1 MRLEKYL
8 VQCGVA
14 SRKKIKT
21 AIAEGRVTVNG
32 KIEVNDATD
41 VEWGDDIITFD
52 GIIPQKKQ
60 LKYYIMYK
68 VSGYITAME
77 DENKKTVAELLP
89 DYVDKNSVFPVG
101 RLDRDT
107 EGLLLFTSDGDL
119 SHAMAHP
126 DNDMKKTYYVELDK
140 EISQDD
146 ILALEQGVTLDTNYN
161 ALPGEVEFLDSKS
174 IHLTITEGKY
184 HQVKKMLKAVKNKV
198 TYLKRVKFGNLTLEN
213 MSPGEVKEIKRE
225 DIILEY
231 K

>member
-21 AIAEGRVTVNG
+21 AIAQGRVTVNG
-32 KIEVNDATD
+32 NIEVNDATD
-41 VEWGDDIITFD
+41 VEWGEDIITFD
-52 GIIPQKKQ
+52 GIIPEKKQ

-68 VSGYITAME
+68 IAGYITAME
-77 DENKKTVAELLP
+77 DKNKKTVAELLP
-89 DYVDKNSVFPVG
+89 EYIDKNSVFPVG

-107 EGLLLFTSDGDL
+107 EGVLLFTSDGDL

-126 DNDMKKTYYVELDK
+126 DRNMEKTYYVELDK
-140 EISQDD
+140 EISQED
-146 ILALEQGVTLDTNYN
+146 IIALEQGVILDTNYA
-161 ALPGEVEFLDSKS
+161 ALPGKVEYLNSKC

-198 TYLKRVKFGNLTLEN
+198 IYLKRVKFGNLTLDG
-213 MSPGEVKEIKRE
+213 MIPGEVKEIKRE
-225 DIILEY
+225 DIII
-231 K
+231 

>member
-14 SRKKIKT
+14 SRKKIKA

-41 VEWGDDIITFD
+41 VEWDEDIITFD
-52 GIIPQKKQ
+52 GFVPEKKQ

-68 VSGYITAME
+68 IAGYITAME
-77 DENKKTVAELLP
+77 DENKKTVADLLP
-89 DYVDKNSVFPVG
+89 ENINRSSVFPVG
-101 RLDRDT
+101 RLDKDT

-126 DNDMKKTYYVELDK
+126 DRNMEKTYYVELDK
-140 EISQDD
+140 DISLED
-146 ILALEQGVTLDTNYN
+146 ISALENGVVLDTNYT
-161 ALPGEVEFLDSKS
+161 ALPGKVEYLSSKS

-198 TYLKRVKFGNLTLEN
+198 VYLKRVKFGNLTLDG
-213 MSPGEVKEIKRE
+213 MIPGEVKEIKRE
-225 DIILEY
+225 DIHI
-231 K
+231 

>member
-14 SRKKIKT
+14 SRKKIKV
-21 AIAEGRVTVNG
+21 AIAQGKVTVNG
-32 KIEVNDATD
+32 KVEVNDATD
-41 VEWGDDIITFD
+41 VEWEEDIITFD
-52 GIIPQKKQ
+52 GVIPKKKQ

-68 VSGYITAME
+68 VAGYITAME

-89 DYVDKNSVFPVG
+89 EYIDKNSIFPVG

-107 EGLLLFTSDGDL
+107 EGVLLFTSDGDL

-126 DNDMKKTYYVELDK
+126 DKSMEKTYYVELDR
-140 EISQDD
+140 EISQED
-146 ILALEQGVTLDTNYN
+146 IVALEQGVVLDTNYT
-161 ALPGEVEFLDSKS
+161 ALPSKVEYLGPKS

-198 TYLKRVKFGNLTLEN
+198 IYLKRVKFGNLTLDG
-213 MSPGEVKEIKRE
+213 MIPGEVKEIKRE
-225 DIILEY
+225 DIII
-231 K
+231 

>member
-1 MRLEKYL
+1 LRLEKYL

-14 SRKKIKT
+14 SRKKIKA

-41 VEWGDDIITFD
+41 VEWDEDIITFD
-52 GIIPQKKQ
+52 GFVPEKKQ

-68 VSGYITAME
+68 IAGYITAME
-77 DENKKTVAELLP
+77 DENKKTVADLLP
-89 DYVDKNSVFPVG
+89 ENINRNSVFPVG
-101 RLDRDT
+101 RLDKDT

-126 DNDMKKTYYVELDK
+126 DRNMEKTYYVELDK
-140 EISQDD
+140 DISLED
-146 ILALEQGVTLDTNYN
+146 ISALENGVVLDTNYT
-161 ALPGEVEFLDSKS
+161 ALPGKVEYLSSKS

-198 TYLKRVKFGNLTLEN
+198 VYLKRVKFGNLTLDG
-213 MSPGEVKEIKRE
+213 MIPGEVKEIKRE
-225 DIILEY
+225 DIHI
-231 K
+231 

>member
-1 MRLEKYL
+1 
-8 VQCGVA
+8 
-14 SRKKIKT
+14 
-21 AIAEGRVTVNG
+21 
-32 KIEVNDATD
+32 
-41 VEWGDDIITFD
+41 
-52 GIIPQKKQ
+52 
-60 LKYYIMYK
+60 MYK

>member
-14 SRKKIKT
+14 SRKKIKV
-21 AIAEGRVTVNG
+21 AIAQGRVTLNG
-32 KIEVNDATD
+32 KVEVNDATD
-41 VEWGDDIITFD
+41 VEWEEDIITFD
-52 GIIPQKKQ
+52 GVIPKKKQ

-68 VSGYITAME
+68 VAGYITAME

-89 DYVDKNSVFPVG
+89 EYIDKNSVFPVG

-107 EGLLLFTSDGDL
+107 EGVLLFTSDGDL

-126 DNDMKKTYYVELDK
+126 DKSMQKTYYVELDR
-140 EISQDD
+140 EISQED
-146 ILALEQGVTLDTNYN
+146 IIALEQGVVLDTNYT
-161 ALPGEVEFLDSKS
+161 ALPSKVEYLGPKS

-198 TYLKRVKFGNLTLEN
+198 IYLKRVKFGNLTLDG
-213 MSPGEVKEIKRE
+213 MIPGEVKEIKRE
-225 DIILEY
+225 DIII
-231 K
+231 

>member
-14 SRKKIKT
+14 SRKKIKV

-41 VEWGDDIITFD
+41 VEWGEDVITFD

-89 DYVDKNSVFPVG
+89 DYIDKNCVFPVG

-140 EISQDD
+140 EISQED
-146 ILALEQGVTLDTNYN
+146 IIALEHGVTLDTNYT
-161 ALPGEVEFLDSKS
+161 ALPSEVEFLDSKS
-174 IHLTITEGKY
+174 IYLTITEGKY

-198 TYLKRVKFGNLTLEN
+198 IYLKRVKFGNLTLDG
-213 MSPGEVKEIKRE
+213 MIPGEVKEIKRE
-225 DIILEY
+225 DIII
-231 K
+231 

>member
-140 EISQDD
+140 EISHDD
-146 ILALEQGVTLDTNYN
+146 ILALEQGVTLDTNYT
-161 ALPGEVEFLDSKS
+161 ALPSEVEFLDSKS

-213 MSPGEVKEIKRE
+213 MRPGEVKEIKRE

>member
-14 SRKKIKT
+14 SRKKIKA
-21 AIAEGRVTVNG
+21 AIAQGRVTVNG
-32 KIEVNDATD
+32 NIEVNDATD
-41 VEWGDDIITFD
+41 VEWGEDIITFD
-52 GIIPQKKQ
+52 GLIPEKKQ

-89 DYVDKNSVFPVG
+89 EYIDKNSVFPVG

-107 EGLLLFTSDGDL
+107 EGVLLFTSDGDL

-126 DNDMKKTYYVELDK
+126 DRNMEKTYYVELDK
-140 EISQDD
+140 EISQED
-146 ILALEQGVTLDTNYN
+146 IIALEQGVVLDTDYT
-161 ALPGEVEFLDSKS
+161 ALPSKVEYLSPKS

-198 TYLKRVKFGNLTLEN
+198 IYLKRVKFGNLNLDGMN
-213 MSPGEVKEIKRE
+213 PGEVKEIKRE
-225 DIILEY
+225 DIII
-231 K
+231 

>member
-14 SRKKIKT
+14 SRKKIKA
-21 AIAEGRVTVNG
+21 AIAQGRVTING
-32 KIEVNDATD
+32 NIEVNDATD
-41 VEWGDDIITFD
+41 VEWGEDIITFD
-52 GIIPQKKQ
+52 GLIPEKKQ

-89 DYVDKNSVFPVG
+89 EYIDKNSVFPVG

-107 EGLLLFTSDGDL
+107 EGVLLFTSDGDL

-126 DNDMKKTYYVELDK
+126 DRNMEKTYYVELDK
-140 EISQDD
+140 EISQED
-146 ILALEQGVTLDTNYN
+146 IIALEQGVVLDTDYT
-161 ALPGEVEFLDSKS
+161 ALPSKVEYLSPKS

-198 TYLKRVKFGNLTLEN
+198 IYLKRVKFGNLNLDG
-213 MSPGEVKEIKRE
+213 MIPGEVKEIKRE
-225 DIILEY
+225 DIII
-231 K
+231 

>member
-14 SRKKIKT
+14 SRKKIKA
-21 AIAEGRVTVNG
+21 AIAQGRVTVNG
-32 KIEVNDATD
+32 NIEVNDATD
-41 VEWGDDIITFD
+41 VEWGEDIITFD
-52 GIIPQKKQ
+52 GLIPEKKQ

-89 DYVDKNSVFPVG
+89 EYIDKNSVFPVG

-107 EGLLLFTSDGDL
+107 EGVLLFTSDGDL

-126 DNDMKKTYYVELDK
+126 DRNMEKTYYVELDK
-140 EISQDD
+140 EISQED
-146 ILALEQGVTLDTNYN
+146 IIALEQGVVLDTDYT
-161 ALPGEVEFLDSKS
+161 ALPSRVEYLSPKS

-198 TYLKRVKFGNLTLEN
+198 IYLKRVKFGNLNLDG
-213 MSPGEVKEIKRE
+213 MIPGEVKEIKRE
-225 DIILEY
+225 DIII
-231 K
+231 

>member
-14 SRKKIKT
+14 SRKKIKA
-21 AIAEGRVTVNG
+21 AIAQGRVTVNG
-32 KIEVNDATD
+32 NIEVNDATD
-41 VEWGDDIITFD
+41 VEWGEDIITFD
-52 GIIPQKKQ
+52 GLIPEKKQ

-89 DYVDKNSVFPVG
+89 EYIDKNSVFPVG

-107 EGLLLFTSDGDL
+107 EGVLLFTSDGDL

-126 DNDMKKTYYVELDK
+126 DRNMEKTYYVELDK
-140 EISQDD
+140 EISQED
-146 ILALEQGVTLDTNYN
+146 IIALEQGVVLDTDYT
-161 ALPGEVEFLDSKS
+161 ALPSKVEYLSPKS

-198 TYLKRVKFGNLTLEN
+198 IYLKRVKFGNLTLDG
-213 MSPGEVKEIKRE
+213 MIPGEVKEIKRE
-225 DIILEY
+225 DIII
-231 K
+231 

>member
-14 SRKKIKT
+14 SRKKIKA
-21 AIAEGRVTVNG
+21 AIAQGRVTVNG
-32 KIEVNDATD
+32 NIEVNDATD
-41 VEWGDDIITFD
+41 VEWGEDIITFD
-52 GIIPQKKQ
+52 GLIPEKKQ

-89 DYVDKNSVFPVG
+89 EYIDKNSVFPVG

-107 EGLLLFTSDGDL
+107 EGVLLFTSDGDL

-126 DNDMKKTYYVELDK
+126 DRNMEKTYYVELDK
-140 EISQDD
+140 EISQED
-146 ILALEQGVTLDTNYN
+146 IIALEQGVVLDTDYT
-161 ALPGEVEFLDSKS
+161 ALPSKVEYLSPKS

-198 TYLKRVKFGNLTLEN
+198 IYLKRVKFGNLTLN
-213 MSPGEVKEIKRE
+213 GMIPGEVKEIKRE
-225 DIILEY
+225 DIII
-231 K
+231 

>member
-14 SRKKIKT
+14 SRKKIKV
-21 AIAEGRVTVNG
+21 AIAQGRVTVNG
-32 KIEVNDATD
+32 KVEVNDATD
-41 VEWGDDIITFD
+41 VEWEEDIITFD
-52 GIIPQKKQ
+52 GVIPKKKQ

-68 VSGYITAME
+68 VAGYITAME

-89 DYVDKNSVFPVG
+89 EYIDKNSVFPVG

-107 EGLLLFTSDGDL
+107 EGVLLFTSDGDL

-126 DNDMKKTYYVELDK
+126 DKSMEKIYYVELDR
-140 EISQDD
+140 EISQED
-146 ILALEQGVTLDTNYN
+146 IIALEQGVVLDTNYT
-161 ALPGEVEFLDSKS
+161 ALPSKVEYLGPKS

-198 TYLKRVKFGNLTLEN
+198 IYLKRVKFGNLTLDG
-213 MSPGEVKEIKRE
+213 MIPGEVKEIKRE
-225 DIILEY
+225 DIII
-231 K
+231 

>member
-14 SRKKIKT
+14 SRKKIKA
-21 AIAEGRVTVNG
+21 AIAQGRVTVNG
-32 KIEVNDATD
+32 NIEVNDATD
-41 VEWGDDIITFD
+41 VEWGEDIITFD
-52 GIIPQKKQ
+52 GLIPEKKQ

-89 DYVDKNSVFPVG
+89 EYIDKNSVFPVG

-107 EGLLLFTSDGDL
+107 EGVLLFTSDGDL

-126 DNDMKKTYYVELDK
+126 DSNMEKTYYVELDK
-140 EISQDD
+140 EISQED
-146 ILALEQGVTLDTNYN
+146 IIALEQGVVLDTDYT
-161 ALPGEVEFLDSKS
+161 ALPSKVEYLSPKS

-198 TYLKRVKFGNLTLEN
+198 IYLKRVKFGNLNLDG
-213 MSPGEVKEIKRE
+213 MIPGEVKEIKRE
-225 DIILEY
+225 DIII
-231 K
+231 

>member
-14 SRKKIKT
+14 SRKKIKA

-41 VEWGDDIITFD
+41 VEWDEDIITFD
-52 GIIPQKKQ
+52 GFVPEKKQ

-68 VSGYITAME
+68 IAGYITAME
-77 DENKKTVAELLP
+77 DENKKTVADLLP
-89 DYVDKNSVFPVG
+89 ENINRNSVFPVG
-101 RLDRDT
+101 RLDKDT

-126 DNDMKKTYYVELDK
+126 DRNMEKTYYVELDK
-140 EISQDD
+140 DISLED
-146 ILALEQGVTLDTNYN
+146 ISALENGVVLDTNYT
-161 ALPGEVEFLDSKS
+161 ALPGKVEYLSSKS

-198 TYLKRVKFGNLTLEN
+198 VYLKRVKFGNLTLDG
-213 MSPGEVKEIKRE
+213 MIPGEVKEIKRE
-225 DIILEY
+225 DIHI
-231 K
+231 

>member
-14 SRKKIKT
+14 SRKKIKV
-21 AIAEGRVTVNG
+21 AIAQGRVTVNG
-32 KIEVNDATD
+32 KVEVNDATD
-41 VEWGDDIITFD
+41 VEWEEDIITFD
-52 GIIPQKKQ
+52 GVIPKKKQ

-68 VSGYITAME
+68 VAGYITAME

-89 DYVDKNSVFPVG
+89 EYIDKNSVFPVG

-107 EGLLLFTSDGDL
+107 EGVLLFTSDGDL

-126 DNDMKKTYYVELDK
+126 DKSMEKTYYVELDR
-140 EISQDD
+140 EISQEDL
-146 ILALEQGVTLDTNYN
+146 IALEQGVVLDTNYT
-161 ALPGEVEFLDSKS
+161 ALPSKVEYLGPKS

-198 TYLKRVKFGNLTLEN
+198 IYLKRVKFGNLTLDG
-213 MSPGEVKEIKRE
+213 MIPGEVKEIKRE
-225 DIILEY
+225 DIII
-231 K
+231 

>member
-14 SRKKIKT
+14 SRKKIKA
-21 AIAEGRVTVNG
+21 AIAQGRVTVNG
-32 KIEVNDATD
+32 NIEVNDATD
-41 VEWGDDIITFD
+41 VEWGEDIITFD
-52 GIIPQKKQ
+52 GLIPEKKQ

-89 DYVDKNSVFPVG
+89 EYIDKNSVFPVG

-107 EGLLLFTSDGDL
+107 EGVLLFTSDGDL

-126 DNDMKKTYYVELDK
+126 DRNMEKTYYVELDK
-140 EISQDD
+140 EISQED
-146 ILALEQGVTLDTNYN
+146 IIALEQGVVLDTDYT
-161 ALPGEVEFLDSKS
+161 ALPSKVEYLSPKS

-198 TYLKRVKFGNLTLEN
+198 IYLKRVKFGNLNLDG
-213 MSPGEVKEIKRE
+213 MIPGEVKEIKRE
-225 DIILEY
+225 DIII
-231 K
+231 

>member
-21 AIAEGRVTVNG
+21 AIAQGRVTVNG
-32 KIEVNDATD
+32 NVEVNDATD
-41 VEWGDDIITFD
+41 VEWGEDIITFD
-52 GIIPQKKQ
+52 GIIPEKKQ

-68 VSGYITAME
+68 TAGYITAME

-89 DYVDKNSVFPVG
+89 EYIDKNSVFPVG

-107 EGLLLFTSDGDL
+107 EGVLLFTSDGDL

-126 DNDMKKTYYVELDK
+126 DRNMEKTYYVELDK
-140 EISQDD
+140 EISHED
-146 ILALEQGVTLDTNYN
+146 IIALEQGVVLDTNYT
-161 ALPGEVEFLDSKS
+161 ALPGKVEYLNAKS

-198 TYLKRVKFGNLTLEN
+198 IYLKRVKFGNLTLDG
-213 MSPGEVKEIKRE
+213 MVPGEVKEIKRE
-225 DIILEY
+225 DIII
-231 K
+231 

>member
-14 SRKKIKT
+14 SRKKIKA
-21 AIAEGRVTVNG
+21 AIAQGRVTVNG
-32 KIEVNDATD
+32 NIEVNDATD
-41 VEWGDDIITFD
+41 VEWGEDVVTFD
-52 GIIPQKKQ
+52 GIIPKKKQ

-68 VSGYITAME
+68 ISGYITAME

-89 DYVDKNSVFPVG
+89 EYIDKNSVFPVG

-107 EGLLLFTSDGDL
+107 EGVLLFTSDGDL

-126 DNDMKKTYYVELDK
+126 DRYMEKTYYVELDR

-146 ILALEQGVTLDTNYN
+146 ILALEQGVVLDTNYTS
-161 ALPGEVEFLDSKS
+161 LPSKVEYLTSKS
-174 IHLTITEGKY
+174 IYLTITEGKY

-198 TYLKRVKFGNLTLEN
+198 IYLKRVKFGNLTLDG
-213 MSPGEVKEIKRE
+213 MSPGDVKEIKRE
-225 DIILEY
+225 DIII
-231 K
+231 